1 MHISQSKLFS
11 CLFLFASAISP
22 LLQAAPAKSEIA
34 VPNPVQT
41 LIEHYSADSNDLARI
56 YTDPLSP
63 TTRDR
68 MSRLQSTWRQQ
79 LATVDFAALDQEGKA
94 DYLLLANHLTREE
107 HHLALTASQWKE
119 AEPLLPFA
127 PTIFTLEDSK
137 RRIESPNGE
146 RISGQL
152 NAMSTAIAARRK
164 ELQAIMGKQA
174 AVRPSRITAWRA
186 ADDLDQLRD
195 QLHRW
200 FVFYNGYDP
209 SFTWW
214 AAQPYQQTDQAMKD
228 YATFLRE
235 KVAGIAPDDKATVI
249 GSPIGRDALLAQLSD
264 EMIPYTPEELIAMA
278 KEQMAWCKREMQ
290 RASREMGYGDDWRKA
305 LEKTKNSYVEPGK
318 QPQLI
323 RNLAL
328 EGMKFAEKNNLV
340 TVPELAKETWRM
352 EMMTPERQLVN
363 PFFLGGETLIVSYPT
378 NSMTFDQRMMSMRGN
393 NPNFSHATAFHEEIP
408 GHWLQEYMTERY
420 RPYRQIF
427 STGFW
432 LEGNAFYW
440 EMVYWD
446 HGFNTTPEERMGA
459 LFWRMHR
466 AARIIFTLKFHLGTM
481 TPEQAVDFLVDEA
494 GHERDNATAE
504 VRRSF
509 EGSYDPLYQC
519 AYMLGA
525 LQFRALHHELVDSGK
540 MTDRQYHDAILHEN
554 MMPVELLHAILTG
567 QRLTPDFKSSWRFLD
582 ALQATPPA
590 QPGPQGL

>member
-1 MHISQSKLFS
+1 MHISQSKFFS
-11 CLFLFASAISP
+11 CLLLFTSAFSP
-22 LLQAAPAKSEIA
+22 LLQAAPAKSETT

-41 LIEHYSADSNDLARI
+41 LIENYSADCNDLARI

-63 TTRDR
+63 TTRAR
-68 MSRLQSTWRQQ
+68 MSRLRAYWRQQ
-79 LATVDFAALDQEGKA
+79 LAGIAFAALDQEGKA
-94 DYLLLANHLTREE
+94 DYVLFANHLTREE
-107 HHLALTASQWKE
+107 HDQVLAEAQWKE
-119 AEPLLPFA
+119 VGPLLPLA
-127 PTIFTLEDSK
+127 PTVFALEDAN
-137 RRIESPNGE
+137 RRVEQPNGE
-146 RISGQL
+146 KIAGQL
-152 NAMSTAIAARRK
+152 NAMSAAMTARRK
-164 ELQAIMGKQA
+164 ELEAVMGKEA
-174 AVRPSRITAWRA
+174 AGRPSRITAWRA
-186 ADDLDQLRD
+186 ASDLDQLRD
-195 QLHRW
+195 QLHNW
-200 FVFYNGYDP
+200 FMFYNGYDP

-228 YATFLRE
+228 YAAFLRE
-235 KVAGIAPDDKATVI
+235 KVAGIAPDDKTTVI
-249 GSPIGRDALLAQLSD
+249 GTPIGREALLAQLND

-323 RNLAL
+323 RDLAL
-328 EGMKFAEKNNLV
+328 EGLKFAEKNNLV

-420 RPYRQIF
+420 RPYRQLF

-432 LEGNAFYW
+432 IEGNAFYW

-446 HGFNTTPEERMGA
+446 HGFNTTPEQRMGA

-466 AARIIFTLKFHLGTM
+466 AARIIFTLNFQLGTM

-509 EGSYDPLYQC
+509 EGGYDPLYQC

-554 MMPVELLHAILTG
+554 MMPIEILHAILTG
-567 QRLTPDFKSSWRFLD
+567 KQLTPDFKSSWRFLD
-582 ALQATPPA
+582 ELQATPPA
-590 QPGPQGL
+590 QLGPQGL